1 MSGSLQDVVERLRE
15 TGSDFTSVEVKSAA
29 GGFPESLA
37 PSLSALANL
46 PGGGTIILG
55 LDEATGFKP
64 VSLADITGLKAS
76 LGQKARTYLPP
87 VRLDIG
93 DGEVDGV
100 PIVVAHVHECGTEHK
115 PCRTPDGRVF
125 VRSWDGDYEAS
136 ELEEQAFLV
145 NRTHPKADRN
155 PISTATVEDLDPEL
169 IALWRTGVN
178 SEDPLGLGRFAGDEQ
193 LRRAG
198 ILTADGHPTLGGLLA
213 LGVQPQQFLPSLA
226 LQLSTSSPTSCR
238 ARNAVVL
245 TGPLP
250 MILDQALEWARS
262 TFKRD
267 LVTGGDGHVRDVYEY
282 PLIAFRELVANALV
296 HRSFDEWAIGYTAEV
311 KLTEDR
317 LVVTSPGGLYGITID
332 RLGHEKVT
340 TSRNSSLVNIA
351 RYARSPGT
359 GARVIERLSTGIATI
374 LEECEAAGLPQPTFQ
389 DTGVRFNAVLR
400 KPPTRSSRPHLGKTE
415 EAVYAALVVG
425 NRSADDIAT
434 EVKTS
439 PANVRKALRALR
451 DLGLVT
457 MEGPG
462 RGTRYRRSSRRS

>member
-1 MSGSLQDVVERLRE
+1 
-15 TGSDFTSVEVKSAA
+15 
-29 GGFPESLA
+29 
-37 PSLSALANL
+37 
-46 PGGGTIILG
+46 
-55 LDEATGFKP
+55 
-64 VSLADITGLKAS
+64 
-76 LGQKARTYLPP
+76 
-87 VRLDIG
+87 
-93 DGEVDGV
+93 
-100 PIVVAHVHECGTEHK
+100 
-115 PCRTPDGRVF
+115 
-125 VRSWDGDYEAS
+125 
-136 ELEEQAFLV
+136 
-145 NRTHPKADRN
+145 
-155 PISTATVEDLDPEL
+155 
-169 IALWRTGVN
+169 
-178 SEDPLGLGRFAGDEQ
+178 
-193 LRRAG
+193 
-198 ILTADGHPTLGGLLA
+198 
-213 LGVQPQQFLPSLA
+213 
-226 LQLSTSSPTSCR
+226 
-238 ARNAVVL
+238 
-245 TGPLP
+245 

>member
-213 LGVQPQQFLPSLA
+213 LGVQPQQFLPSL
-226 LQLSTSSPTSCR
+226 
-238 ARNAVVL
+238 
-245 TGPLP
+245 
-250 MILDQALEWARS
+250 
-262 TFKRD
+262 
-267 LVTGGDGHVRDVYEY
+267 
-282 PLIAFRELVANALV
+282 
-296 HRSFDEWAIGYTAEV
+296 DEWAIGYTAEV

-439 PANVRKALRALR
+439 PANVRIALRALR